1 MVTTVT
7 TSSLKTIYN
16 FMYKEKFH
24 NDVNHCNYEFF
35 KNKMQQ
41 LPL

>member
-1 MVTTVT
+1 MMVTTVT

-24 NDVNHCNYEFF
+24 DGGNHC
-35 KNKMQQ
+35 K
-41 LPL
+41 